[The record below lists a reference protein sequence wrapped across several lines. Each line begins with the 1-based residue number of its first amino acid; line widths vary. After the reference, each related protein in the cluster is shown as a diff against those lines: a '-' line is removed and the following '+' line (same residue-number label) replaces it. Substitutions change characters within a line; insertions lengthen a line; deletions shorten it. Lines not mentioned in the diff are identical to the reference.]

1 MSTEERKAFERRLIE
16 ELWNKGNLDF
26 AEECFTSDYVYHDPA
41 SPEEIRGPEGFKQ
54 NVAAVRAAFPDFHMQ
69 IVDQV
74 AEGDRV
80 VTRYVTTGTQEG
92 ELTGIPPTGKRVEVA
107 GMGIDY
113 FSGGK
118 IAESWEYYDV
128 MGIMQQLGVIPYPEQ
143 PA

>member
-1 MSTEERKAFERRLIE
+1 MSTEQRKAFVRRQIE
-16 ELWNKGNLDF
+16 ELWNKGNLD
-26 AEECFTSDYVYHDPA
+26 AADECFTSEFVGHDPA

-54 NVAAVRAAFPDFHMQ
+54 NVAAVRAAFPEFHVQ

-74 AEGDRV
+74 AEGERV

-92 ELTGIPPTGKRVEVA
+92 ELTGIPPTGKRVDVD

-128 MGIMQQLGVIPYPEQ
+128 MGIMQQLGVIPYPE
-143 PA
+143 